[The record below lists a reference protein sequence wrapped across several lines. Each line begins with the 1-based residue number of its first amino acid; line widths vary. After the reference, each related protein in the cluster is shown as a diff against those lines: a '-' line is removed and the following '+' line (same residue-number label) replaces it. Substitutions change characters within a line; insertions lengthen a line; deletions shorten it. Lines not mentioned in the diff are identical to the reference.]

1 MIPLATLRA
10 EAEALAAELDAVS
23 LNARAAEA
31 REIGSARR
39 RKAGTGEQF
48 WQYRRH
54 ADEDA
59 ADRVDWRR
67 SARSDDLFVRESE
80 LETSRTVL
88 FWCDDDPGFR
98 WKAESDARTKAEAAQ
113 MLMLAAG
120 LLIIGEG
127 ERAGAL
133 GSGRKPGVGKRA
145 IDRLGEDLA
154 LGTARKFPEPPRKG
168 ATLVVA
174 SDFYDPVSEWQD
186 RLAPLAR
193 VCSEGVLLAVASP
206 VEISFP
212 FEGRV
217 RLSRPGSGF
226 HRLIGR
232 AETFRDQYTERFNAH
247 RAALADMTARMHWR
261 LVTHV
266 TDAPPLPAASA
277 LKIALESFGSR
288 RT

>member
-1 MIPLATLRA
+1 MTPLAQLRA
-10 EAEALAAELDAVS
+10 EAEALAAELDSAA
-23 LNARAAEA
+23 LNARAADA

-39 RKAGTGEQF
+39 RRSGTGEQF

-98 WKAESDARTKAEAAQ
+98 WKAASDARTKAEEATI
-113 MLMLAAG
+113 LLLTAG
-120 LLIIGEG
+120 ILITGEG

-145 IDRLGEDLA
+145 IDRLGEDLS
-154 LGTARKFPEPPRKG
+154 LGTARRFPEPPRKG
-168 ATLVVA
+168 ATLVIA
-174 SDFYDPVSEWQD
+174 SDFYDPVSEWQA

-193 VCSEGVLLAVASP
+193 VCSEGVLLAVSSP
-206 VEISFP
+206 VEIEFP

-217 RLSRPGSGF
+217 RLSRPGSDF

-232 AETFRDQYTERFNAH
+232 AETLKSQYTERFKAQ
-247 RAALADMTARMHWR
+247 RAALADMTARMNWR
-261 LVTHV
+261 LVTH
-266 TDAPPLPAASA
+266 TTGEAPLGAASA
-277 LKIALESFGSR
+277 LKVALESFGAR